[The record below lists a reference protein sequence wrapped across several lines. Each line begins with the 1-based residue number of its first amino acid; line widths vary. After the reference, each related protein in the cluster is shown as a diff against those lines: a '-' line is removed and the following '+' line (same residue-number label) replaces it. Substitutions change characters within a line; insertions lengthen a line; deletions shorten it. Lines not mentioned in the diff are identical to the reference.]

1 MPDAVMPFSLV
12 QRPVFDPIDFTDD
25 ACYRR
30 KGPQAHDFAQHHDG
44 ERQRLVSR
52 CNAAPFRNLE
62 QLQIGAVTGCGT
74 GEGTVNKS
82 QLIEKLALLT
92 NQTNKVAES
101 SVNIFFSNI
110 KQALANGD
118 KVEIRGFGSFLLKS
132 YNAYTGRNPKT
143 GERVFVPKKE
153 LPFFR
158 AGKDLRE
165 RVNGGPV
172 EHASEQSRSSPPL
185 AKVESDN

>member
-1 MPDAVMPFSLV
+1 M
-12 QRPVFDPIDFTDD
+12 
-25 ACYRR
+25 
-30 KGPQAHDFAQHHDG
+30 
-44 ERQRLVSR
+44 
-52 CNAAPFRNLE
+52 
-62 QLQIGAVTGCGT
+62 
-74 GEGTVNKS
+74 NKS

-92 NQTNKVAES
+92 NQTNKVAEG
-101 SVNIFFSNI
+101 SVNIFFNNI

-172 EHASEQSRSSPPL
+172 ERTSEQEQSSPSLP
-185 AKVESDN
+185 KVESGD

>member
-1 MPDAVMPFSLV
+1 
-12 QRPVFDPIDFTDD
+12 
-25 ACYRR
+25 
-30 KGPQAHDFAQHHDG
+30 
-44 ERQRLVSR
+44 
-52 CNAAPFRNLE
+52 
-62 QLQIGAVTGCGT
+62 
-74 GEGTVNKS
+74 VNKS
-82 QLIEKLALLT
+82 QLIDKLALLT
-92 NQTNKVAES
+92 NQTNKVAEG
-101 SVNIFFSNI
+101 SVNIFFTNI

-165 RVNGGPV
+165 RVNGEPGGDEP
-172 EHASEQSRSSPPL
+172 EDEPMIPEASS
-185 AKVESDN
+185 AGTAD

>member
-1 MPDAVMPFSLV
+1 M
-12 QRPVFDPIDFTDD
+12 
-25 ACYRR
+25 
-30 KGPQAHDFAQHHDG
+30 
-44 ERQRLVSR
+44 
-52 CNAAPFRNLE
+52 
-62 QLQIGAVTGCGT
+62 
-74 GEGTVNKS
+74 NKS

-92 NQTNKVAES
+92 NQTNKVAEG
-101 SVNIFFSNI
+101 SVNIFFNNI

-172 EHASEQSRSSPPL
+172 ERTSAQEQSSPSFPK
-185 AKVESDN
+185 AESGD